1 MFCFDPNN
9 ARVHHINSIDLF
21 VCAQLPSKFIINT
34 FLWAP
39 PKIINFYLSQTIA
52 KRMRE
57 GGWMNVQW
65 FFLDMRAATIRKL
78 YGRLYSSSG
87 VYA

>member
-1 MFCFDPNN
+1 MCTTSI
-9 ARVHHINSIDLF
+9 VIYYKHISLG
-21 VCAQLPSKFIINT
+21 
-34 FLWAP
+34 P

-57 GGWMNVQW
+57 GGWMYVQW